1 MQKILSCVRS
11 IKTMTWSSKINRTDV
26 WSLYQARHLNNL
38 SFHLFEVNLWQR
50 YPIRA
55 PSRVPE
61 HLKSESQVPWGCGWK
76 PGLKGA
82 LQKWKP
88 RLQVKADRSQGSIA
102 MSRKGHLTWKISNT
116 NIKCDYATNRS
127 LSSILM
133 TRNLVRWQTHQ
144 FHTLHCYRRNWARMF
159 FWYYFVWIMNSNS

>member
-1 MQKILSCVRS
+1 MYAFNKNYDLILKNKSFRLS
-11 IKTMTWSSKINRTDV
+11 IKLDIWTIKVFIFWRSTSGRGTR
-26 WSLYQARHLNNL
+26 YARRHGYRNIWKVKAR
-38 SFHLFEVNLWQR
+38 SHGGAGER
-50 YPIRA
+50 
-55 PSRVPE
+55 
-61 HLKSESQVPWGCGWK
+61 K
-76 PGLKGA
+76 PGPKGA

-102 MSRKGHLTWKISNT
+102 MSRKGHLTWMISNT

-127 LSSILM
+127 LSSFLM

-159 FWYYFVWIMNSNS
+159 FLILFRLNNEF